1 MKKIIVVGAF
11 LLAVI
16 VSVLSPKQI
25 AKKSNGENSSVNGIF
40 RGVDSQLPLCE
51 SEKTDVNVMPF
62 IGQPLQFDANE
73 ISNSNGEV
81 AQCENR
87 EAKLKY
93 CTANRI
99 NNDTTNEGVK
109 EIKSL
114 AVKDGNTVGEV
125 RLYGKGE
132 TFVTDVY
139 IDVKFDGASPYS
151 ITLVDGYSPDIQTF
165 DFGAD
170 EKLLFFS
177 SQTGGSGGYGNY
189 RIYRLYTTEY
199 KLLYDDKIDS
209 KTTFFDAKF
218 LDGGFMRITD
228 VNSNLTVDVK
238 YMQKDFY
245 DQIFAKDGSVVGEQP
260 SINYVSFV
268 SPSFNPASGVYR
280 LLTYR
285 SVVAVAEVNRL
296 GYIVQTLDWT
306 ENGFV
311 SRFNEFAIEI

>member
-1 MKKIIVVGAF
+1 MKKILVVGAF

-25 AKKSNGENSSVNGIF
+25 AKKSNNENSSVNGIF

-51 SEKTDVNVMPF
+51 SGKTGINVLPY
-62 IGQPLQFDANE
+62 IGQPLQFDAKE
-73 ISNSNGEV
+73 ISNSKKEV

-87 EAKLKY
+87 DAKPKY
-93 CTANRI
+93 CKANRI
-99 NNDTTNEGVK
+99 KNDTNERVK

-114 AVKDGNTVGEV
+114 AVKDGKTVGEV
-125 RLYGKGE
+125 SLHGKGE

-139 IDVKFDGASPYS
+139 ADVKFDGASPYS

-189 RIYRLYTTEY
+189 RVYRLYTTGY

-209 KTTFFDAKF
+209 QTTFFDAKF
-218 LDGGFMRITD
+218 LDGGFMSITD

-238 YMQKDFY
+238 YMQKEFY

-306 ENGFV
+306 ENGFT